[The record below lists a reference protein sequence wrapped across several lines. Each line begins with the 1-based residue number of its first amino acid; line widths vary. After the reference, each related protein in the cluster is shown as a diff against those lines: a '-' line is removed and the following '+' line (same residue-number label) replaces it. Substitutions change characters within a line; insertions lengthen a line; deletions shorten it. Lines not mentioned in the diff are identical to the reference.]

1 MPIITLAETKQF
13 LNIATAT
20 TTYDSIITALIPTV
34 EDRLLEICNNG
45 FTVQPISPIRYGSNL
60 TDEYILR
67 QVDASF
73 ATSGTVTAK
82 GSNFGSA
89 NFAGGQDVLVRG
101 SFLNDGYYVVDSVS
115 TSTLTIASTSSFVAE
130 VTGATIYF
138 AVVSWPGGIKPYV
151 ANLIQ
156 YDYAERPSRTG
167 VSSKR
172 LGPWAETYN
181 TAVPAGSYP
190 KELLAPFDEYKRP
203 GYGNDVL

>member
-13 LNIATAT
+13 LGIATAT

-34 EDRLLEICNNG
+34 QDRLLKICNNG
-45 FTVQPISPIRYGSNL
+45 FTVQPISPIMWGSNL

-82 GSNFGSA
+82 DSNFGSA
-89 NFAGGQDVLVRG
+89 NFAGGHDILING

-115 TSTLTIASTSSFVAE
+115 TSTLTIVSSSSFVEE
-130 VTGATIYF
+130 VTGASIYF
-138 AVVSWPGGIKPYV
+138 AVVKWPNGIKPYV

-156 YDYAERPSRTG
+156 YDYAERPKRSG
-167 VSSKR
+167 VTSKR
-172 LGPWAETYN
+172 LGPWSESYATP
-181 TAVPAGSYP
+181 VPSGSYP
-190 KELLAPFDEYKRP
+190 AELLAPFDEYRRP